1 MNYGEIK
8 KTDIANGPGVRV
20 SLFVSGCLNHCP
32 GCFQAETWDFDYG
45 KPFTSETEDEIIKAL
60 RPSFIEGL
68 TVLGGDPFE
77 IANQEAVAHLINRI
91 REELP
96 EKDIWMYT
104 GYLLDYDLLDGGKRH
119 TQWTDQMLSQINVLV
134 DGPFVEAKKDLSLQ
148 FCGSSNQR
156 LIDIPA
162 SMKAQEVVLF
172 DPEFHIEEHFKM

>member
-8 KTDIANGPGVRV
+8 KFDIANGTGVRV

-32 GCFQAETWDFDYG
+32 GCFQQETWDFDYG
-45 KPFTSETEDEIIKAL
+45 KPWTSQTEDEILKAL
-60 RPSFIEGL
+60 APKYIDGL

-77 IANQEAVAHLINRI
+77 ISNQEAVSHLVARV

-96 EKDIWMYT
+96 EKTIWMYT
-104 GYLLDYDLLDGGKRH
+104 GYILDRDLLDGGRRH
-119 TQWTDQMLSQINVLV
+119 TPWTDTILNSLNVLV
-134 DGPFVEAKKDLSLQ
+134 DGPFVEAKKDLSLL

-162 SMKAQEVVLF
+162 SLKAQDIVLY
-172 DPEFHIEEHFKM
+172 DPTFFGNGQN